1 MGQLWSYEDCVERLT
16 HANKLIRSWALNVIR
31 ERFPRRYTPEVA
43 GLLDDPDEHLASAA
57 ARYLARHKAV
67 EFAPAILKSFFSSHG
82 NVPGNCASALG
93 DMLYE
98 PGADQIL
105 EFLPHCNEANT
116 FLGIL
121 HYLGRIHREDCHQAL
136 RSAFHHVQDQY
147 FGDSAALYLL
157 EHQDPNDVPLV
168 LDSYFKKAEPKG
180 NIHLRKL
187 LESVNGSALCEDF
200 ADCRGE
206 LLSNPRESISAV
218 IRRHAI
224 IEPEPGL
231 LDELCKMIE
240 GGQCEHLATSLIF
253 AAQKRLQSRPIE
265 ERSEAYRSEVE
276 GYDRLALAFLE
287 CLSKHS
293 PRTKSLDEEDSSIT
307 CFVSAV
313 LACYFSVI
321 ERELFI
327 PALAPGASL
336 DDLLTALKSAGS
348 EFPEVLQDRLVEL
361 APITELKA
369 VLSEDL
375 YAWADVWAVRLMGR
389 IGNPAFVPELIRV
402 LRDTEGVSYI
412 HEDAIRALNGIDP
425 EGHEELLRVLQEGK
439 ITDDIDI
446 LGLLEHLPYPESFDM
461 AIQLWR
467 DDRVE
472 SLEMLGSCLEG
483 IGDVR
488 GIELLQ
494 EVYEETEADHIGRS
508 LETLC
513 LLHNRDIPELPAI
526 RNQRELNQERRR
538 QRWQEL
544 KKPADKAN
552 KKGLPLHFTGK
563 APVTVLPRSVEKIGR
578 NQPCPCGSGK
588 KYKKCCLLKQ

>member
-1 MGQLWSYEDCVERLT
+1 M
-16 HANKLIRSWALNVIR
+16 
-31 ERFPRRYTPEVA
+31 
-43 GLLDDPDEHLASAA
+43 
-57 ARYLARHKAV
+57 
-67 EFAPAILKSFFSSHG
+67 
-82 NVPGNCASALG
+82 
-93 DMLYE
+93 
-98 PGADQIL
+98 
-105 EFLPHCNEANT
+105 
-116 FLGIL
+116 
-121 HYLGRIHREDCHQAL
+121 
-136 RSAFHHVQDQY
+136 
-147 FGDSAALYLL
+147 
-157 EHQDPNDVPLV
+157 
-168 LDSYFKKAEPKG
+168 
-180 NIHLRKL
+180 
-187 LESVNGSALCEDF
+187 
-200 ADCRGE
+200 
-206 LLSNPRESISAV
+206 
-218 IRRHAI
+218 
-224 IEPEPGL
+224 
-231 LDELCKMIE
+231 
-240 GGQCEHLATSLIF
+240 F

-293 PRTKSLDEEDSSIT
+293 PRSRSLDEEDSSIT
-307 CFVSAV
+307 QFVSAV
-313 LACYFSVI
+313 LACYFSIVK
-321 ERELFI
+321 REVYI
-327 PALAPGASL
+327 PALASGASL

-348 EFPEVLQDRLVEL
+348 EFPGILQQQLVDL
-361 APITELKA
+361 APVSELKA
-369 VLSEDL
+369 ILSEDL
-375 YAWADVWAVRLMGR
+375 YAWGDLWAVRLMGQ
-389 IGNPAFVPELIRV
+389 IGDSAFVPDLVRV
-402 LRDTEGVSYI
+402 VRETDGISYI

-425 EGHEELLRVLQEGK
+425 EGHEELLDFLQEGK
-439 ITDDIDI
+439 ITDSIDI

-461 AIQLWR
+461 AMQIWR
-467 DDRVE
+467 EDKVE

-526 RNQRELNQERRR
+526 RNQRELNQERRQ

-588 KYKKCCLLKQ
+588 KYKKCCLLKQR